1 MKLKDYMG
9 SMRALISE
17 RIDEEIQVF
26 ASECKGRGSE
36 LGYVF
41 PILAEYGHAGKML
54 RGALVCMSSSLFGNS
69 PEPSAAALDIAA
81 AMELFQSGLLV
92 HDDIMDKD
100 DTRRGRPTMHRLFES
115 AEKAL
120 SATHPTD
127 PQAMN
132 FASLGESLGIC
143 AGDIYYFI
151 AWKLIN
157 KHFKTIGDL
166 VSRELVDV
174 CLAQM
179 RDVRIGALPAF
190 PSLEEIIDVYAFKT
204 ARYTITMPLCCGA
217 LLEERGDAIPHL
229 EELGINLGILF
240 QLQDDY
246 LGLFGDAET
255 LGKPIGSDLREG
267 KKTPFIILLQ
277 PRLSA
282 EETSRFASIFGNET
296 ITDQDIAFV
305 RRLISAH
312 GVDTEIKA
320 LAESYAAKASS
331 VLSALDAAKATA
343 SNTGKN
349 ILLMLRE
356 FIEYS
361 LARTC

>member
-1 MKLKDYMG
+1 MKLKDYTD
-9 SMRALISE
+9 SIRALISE
-17 RIDEEIQVF
+17 RIDREIQIF

-41 PILAEYGHAGKML
+41 PSLAEYGRSGKML
-54 RGALVCMSSSLFGNS
+54 RGALVCMSSCLFGNS
-69 PEPSAAALDIAA
+69 FEPSDAAIDLAA

-100 DTRRGRPTMHRLFES
+100 DTRRGRPTMHRLFENL
-115 AEKAL
+115 EKTL
-120 SATHPTD
+120 SESHASR
-127 PQAMN
+127 PQATN
-132 FASLGESLGIC
+132 FAVLGESLGIC

-157 KHFKTIGDL
+157 KHSTTIGSL

-179 RDVRIGALPAF
+179 RDVRIGALPAL
-190 PSLEEIIDVYAFKT
+190 PSLEEILDVYAFKT

-217 LLEERGDAIPHL
+217 LLEKHGDAITFI

-246 LGLFGDAET
+246 LGLFGDTEK
-255 LGKPIGSDLREG
+255 LGKPTGSDLREG

-277 PRLSA
+277 PKLSA
-282 EETSRFASIFGNET
+282 EESARFASIFGNET
-296 ITDQDIAFV
+296 LTGNDVAFV
-305 RRLISAH
+305 RQLIIAH
-312 GVDTEIKA
+312 GVHTEIKA
-320 LAESYAAKASS
+320 LSESYANKARSA
-331 VLSALDAAKATA
+331 LSALAAHIANDSEAATD
-343 SNTGKN
+343 
-349 ILLMLRE
+349 ILSMLGE